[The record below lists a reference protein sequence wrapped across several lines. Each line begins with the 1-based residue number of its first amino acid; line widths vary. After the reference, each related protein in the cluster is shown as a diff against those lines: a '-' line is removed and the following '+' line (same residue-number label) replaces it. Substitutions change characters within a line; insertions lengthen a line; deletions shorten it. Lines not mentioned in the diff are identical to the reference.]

1 MNMAQVPQDLSTIS
15 YRLDSVERQVMQLHT
30 QLQMYV
36 PVRENELQ
44 LQAIKSTVERIEDDV
59 RATKTQVSEMRDAQ
73 DKLQIRMLLGIVTT
87 IVTILSGIVIAY
99 IAHFFG

>member
-1 MNMAQVPQDLSTIS
+1 MHMAQVPQDLSTIS

>member
-1 MNMAQVPQDLSTIS
+1 MAQVPQDLSTIS

-59 RATKTQVSEMRDAQ
+59 RETKTQVSEMRDAQ

>member
-1 MNMAQVPQDLSTIS
+1 MAQVPQDLSTIS